1 MTLRILYDTV
11 LPQSL
16 AEDAPPE
23 VQFLRWEGSASSDA
37 DLVGEAVKQDCRAVL
52 LYERDSLQQ
61 PELLKVAYEAGVA
74 LAAVEATDP
83 IDAKQRILNNLAALR
98 RKLGEN
104 DRVLILANEVRAI
117 ENESSVA
124 TKSLL

>member
-1 MTLRILYDTV
+1 MTLRILYDAV

-16 AEDAPPE
+16 AEDAPSE
-23 VQFLRWEGSASSDA
+23 VQLLRWEGNVSSDA

-52 LYERDSLQQ
+52 LFERDSLQQ
-61 PELLKVAYEAGVA
+61 PELRKVAHEAGVA

-104 DRVLILANEVRAI
+104 DCVLILANEVRPI
-117 ENESSVA
+117 EGGD
-124 TKSLL
+124 